1 MKVKILSLDGEDCVI
16 ETKFGILNVIAKDD
30 FEVGNSYYVEVD
42 FTDVLKCSE
51 SMLIN
56 TTEENIVQDKN
67 NYLITA
73 ELLVA
78 DDGLL
83 TVSLDNGLASIDAEN
98 TEVLKYEHEK
108 YIKFAVS
115 EILIFKEF

>member
-51 SMLIN
+51 AMLIN
-56 TTEENIVQDKN
+56 TTEENIIQDKN
-67 NYLITA
+67 KYLITA
-73 ELLVA
+73 ELLTA
-78 DDGLL
+78 EDGLL
-83 TVSLDNGLASIDAEN
+83 TINLDKGLASIDAEN

-108 YIKFAVS
+108 FIKFAVS
-115 EILIFKEF
+115 EILIFKEL